1 MRVWQPYKLH
11 TNLLSSPNGFLL
23 LCKVRNIPY
32 LDLPTLVNV
41 DDEVHEPPNLFDE
54 LSGVLIISILLLC
67 PLYQGRRTDHS
78 LIDGMSVTV

>member
-1 MRVWQPYKLH
+1 VHGQIHRLH
-11 TNLLSSPNGFLL
+11 TNLFTSPKELLL
-23 LCKVRNIPY
+23 LCKVRNSPH
-32 LDLPTLVNV
+32 LDLPTLININ
-41 DDEVHEPPNLFDE
+41 DEVHEPPNLFDE